1 LSRTEDAG
9 SLGVFEFLVIAFFCV
24 ALIAGGSGS
33 APLSGAV
40 VRIASI
46 PVLGLALWRIGGGA
60 ASARAIWPGLIVV
73 GVFGLLLVQR
83 IPLPPDVWT
92 RLPGRDVAAD
102 VYRAAAIPL
111 PWLPISLTPHETWDA
126 TLGLLPAAAMF
137 CAALTLNLRARWTLA
152 LIIVLMAVAA
162 IGLGMLQV
170 LGGEGSPLRFYAFTN
185 RDSAVGFFAN
195 RNHQAALLVCAIPF
209 AAAIAATIPSEPGP
223 RSLFRAIAILAFA
236 LIIVVGIGVT
246 RSRAGVLLLGPAFV
260 GAVLIAL
267 RGRLAGASGRRDWT
281 PVAAISAAIVLG
293 VVLVATF
300 SLTPLANRFQSPLAE
315 DARAVFTPTT
325 IAAGA
330 TFAPFGSGVGSFVPI
345 YQTFERPETVT
356 SFYANHAHNDYVE
369 VWLEA
374 GWAGVALVG
383 LFVLWWAAASIRTL
397 LGPDSPQSALALAG
411 AVAVGALLAH
421 SVVDYPLRTP
431 ALSTL
436 FALACA
442 LMVPAANGKR
452 GGLRRR

>member
-1 LSRTEDAG
+1 M
-9 SLGVFEFLVIAFFCV
+9 
-24 ALIAGGSGS
+24 
-33 APLSGAV
+33 SGAV
-40 VRIASI
+40 VRMASVPI
-46 PVLGLALWRIGGGA
+46 LGLALWRIGGGG
-60 ASARAIWPGLIVV
+60 ASARAIWPGLILLATI
-73 GVFGLLLVQR
+73 GLLLVQR
-83 IPLPPDVWT
+83 IPLSPDVWT

-111 PWLPISLTPHETWDA
+111 PWLPVSLTPHETWDA
-126 TLGLLPAAAMF
+126 ALGLLPAAAMF

-152 LIIVLMAVAA
+152 LVVVLMAVAA

-209 AAAIAATIPSEPGP
+209 AAAIAAAIPSEPGP
-223 RSLFRAIAILAFA
+223 RSLFRAMAVLAFA

-246 RSRAGVLLLGPAFV
+246 RSRAGVLLLGPVFI
-260 GAVLIAL
+260 GAVLITL
-267 RGRLAGASGRRDWT
+267 RGRLFRSSGRRDWA
-281 PVAAISAAIVLG
+281 PVAAISAAVVLG

-325 IAAGA
+325 IHAG
-330 TFAPFGSGVGSFVPI
+330 TQFAPFGSGVGSFVPV

-374 GWAGVALVG
+374 GWAGVALIG
-383 LFVLWWAAASIRTL
+383 IFALWWAVASTRIL
-397 LGPDSPQSALALAG
+397 LSPDTPDGALALAG

-436 FALACA
+436 FALGCA
-442 LMVPAANGKR
+442 LMVPAARGKR
-452 GGLRRR
+452 SGGLRRR